1 MAARTPEEMHRL
13 FADALNAGDLDGLV
27 AQYEGGATLVPQPGQ
42 AVTGSAAIREALA
55 GFLAMRPH
63 ITLSTR
69 KIVQAA
75 DIALLHSRWVL
86 RGTGPDGKSVQMEGA
101 GTEVARRQPDGT
113 WRYVVDNPYAVE

>member
-13 FADALNAGDLDGLV
+13 FSEALNAGDLDGLV
-27 AQYEGGATLVPQPGQ
+27 AQYEPGATLVPQPGQ
-42 AVTGSAAIREALA
+42 SVTGSAAIREALA

-63 ITLSTR
+63 ITLTTR

-75 DIALLHSRWVL
+75 DVALLYSRWGL
-86 RGTGPDGKSVQMEGA
+86 RGTGPDGKPVQMEGA

-113 WRYVVDNPYAVE
+113 WRYVLDNPYAVE